1 MAVFVPG
8 LGRRRDEALF
18 ILTRF
23 VCLLS
28 FLSVSVFNIP
38 AAVAR
43 LENDGFV
50 YSQHRCKTTPHTH
63 ECEDFLRWERG
74 GLAAGKTAG
83 LRLFMLALFS
93 SFASSWQESVF
104 ATHLEH
110 SPQSGLECLCCFFLA
125 FLFPCHLLHIFVY
138 LCNNLK

>member
-1 MAVFVPG
+1 MG
-8 LGRRRDEALF
+8 KGR
-18 ILTRF
+18 
-23 VCLLS
+23 V
-28 FLSVSVFNIP
+28 
-38 AAVAR
+38 
-43 LENDGFV
+43 
-50 YSQHRCKTTPHTH
+50 
-63 ECEDFLRWERG
+63 G
-74 GLAAGKTAG
+74 GGQTAG